1 MKIGQIV
8 KERYEILEILGEGGM
23 AFVYKARDMQLER
36 FVAIKTLKPNYVNQ
50 ETFVDRFK
58 REAKTA
64 ANLNHPNIVQIFDW
78 GIEDEPYFVMEYI
91 EGNTLTSII
100 AKNRTISLSDILF
113 IGAQVSSGLHAAHQ
127 KGLVHRDIKPGN
139 IMITPDGKVKVTD
152 FGIVSLQN
160 EESDI
165 TKTGSILGTAS
176 YISPEQA
183 QGKPVSIE
191 SDLYSLG
198 TVLYELI
205 TGKAPFSGD
214 SPISTATKHLTE
226 KPEKPSL
233 FRRDLPKGVES
244 AILKLLE
251 KATYD
256 RFKSAED
263 LRATLL
269 QQRKALQSEQ
279 TRENLVDLTNPK
291 VKLRFTLPALIIS
304 IGVVIGTVWTL
315 TQVFDGLPVDGG
327 APTLIE
333 IPDLT
338 GSEQAQALEDL
349 QNLGFKVGIEN
360 SADASVPA
368 GSVIRTQPPSNTVI
382 NPDSLVTIIVS
393 VGPEAFPIPYV
404 LDIETE
410 RAIYVVEESGFTLG
424 QLLEVNDENIPRGF
438 VISQN
443 PVAGTKMSPGTK
455 VDLVVS
461 KGPSLIEIS
470 DLSRKSPEDA
480 IQILETLGFEY
491 ELIEE
496 YSEDVEIGLVSGT
509 IPEAGEIVT
518 PDELIQVIV
527 SLGIKIEVPE
537 VEGLGYEDAINIL
550 EELGLVVTVS
560 GDTNGVVRKQIPR
573 KGEFVEPEG
582 VVELTFGR
590 LRTKKLKIE
599 LINWYKNNKRSFS
612 WRNTKILGKFY

>member
-233 FRRDLPKGVES
+233 FRRDLPKGVET

-291 VKLRFTLPALIIS
+291 VKLRFTLPALVIS
-304 IGVVIGTVWTL
+304 IGVVFGTIWTL

-368 GSVIRTQPPSNTVI
+368 GSVIRTQPPSNTII

-393 VGPEAFPIPYV
+393 VGPEAFPVPYV

-410 RAIYVVEESGFTLG
+410 RAVYVVEESGFTIG

-443 PVAGTKMSPGTK
+443 PVAGTKMSPGTS

-509 IPEAGEIVT
+509 IPEAGEVVT

-550 EELGLVVTVS
+550 EELGLVATVS

-573 KGEFVEPEG
+573 KGEFLEPEG
-582 VVELTFGR
+582 VVELTFG
-590 LRTKKLKIE
+590 
-599 LINWYKNNKRSFS
+599 S
-612 WRNTKILGKFY
+612 

>member
-1 MKIGQIV
+1 MKIGQII
-8 KERYEILEILGEGGM
+8 KDRYEILEVLGEGGM
-23 AFVYKARDMQLER
+23 AFVYKAMDTQLER

-50 ETFVDRFK
+50 ETFVERFR

-78 GIEDEPYFVMEYI
+78 GIEEEPFFVMEYI

-100 AKNRTISLSDILF
+100 AKNRTISLSDVLF
-113 IGAQVSSGLHAAHQ
+113 IGAQVASGLQAAHQ

-205 TGKAPFSGD
+205 AGRPPFSGD
-214 SPISTATKHLTE
+214 SPIATATKHLTD
-226 KPEKPSL
+226 KPEKLST
-233 FRRDLPKGVES
+233 FRRDLPKGVEN
-244 AILKLLE
+244 AVMKLLE

-256 RFKSAED
+256 RYRSAED

-269 QQRKALQSEQ
+269 QQRKNLQAEQ

-291 VKLRFTLPALIIS
+291 IKLRFTLPALLIS
-304 IGVVIGTVWTL
+304 IALVAGTIWTL
-315 TQVFDGLPVDGG
+315 GRVFDGLPADGG
-327 APTLIE
+327 APTVVE

-338 GSEQAQALEDL
+338 GSEQAQALLDL
-349 QNLGFKVGIEN
+349 QNLGFRVGIEN
-360 SADASVPA
+360 AADPVVPA
-368 GSVIRTQPPSNTVI
+368 GAVIRTQPTANTVT
-382 NPDSLVTIIVS
+382 NPDTLVTIIVS

-404 LDIETE
+404 LDLETE
-410 RAIYVVEESGFTLG
+410 RAIYVIEESGFTIG
-424 QLLEVNDENIPRGF
+424 QTLEVNDDTVPRGF

-443 PVAGTKMSPGTK
+443 PVAGTKMGPNST
-455 VDLVVS
+455 VDLVIS
-461 KGPSLIEIS
+461 AGPSLIVIS

-491 ELIEE
+491 EIIEE
-496 YSEDVEIGLVSGT
+496 YSENVDVGLVSHTLPGQ
-509 IPEAGEIVT
+509 GEIATLDQV
-518 PDELIQVIV
+518 IQVIV
-527 SLGIKIEVPE
+527 SLGLKVEVPNVIGFTYQE
-537 VEGLGYEDAINIL
+537 ASNIL
-550 EELGLVVTVS
+550 QEVGLLPSAS
-560 GDTNGVVRKQIPR
+560 GDTGGRVSDQSPKE
-573 KGEFVEPEG
+573 GEFLDPEG
-582 VVELTFGR
+582 FVELSFG
-590 LRTKKLKIE
+590 
-599 LINWYKNNKRSFS
+599 
-612 WRNTKILGKFY
+612 G

>member
-23 AFVYKARDMQLER
+23 AFVYKARDTQLER

-78 GIEDEPYFVMEYI
+78 GIEEEPYFVMEYI

-233 FRRDLPKGVES
+233 YRRDLPKGVES
-244 AILKLLE
+244 AILRLLE
-251 KATYD
+251 KASYD

-360 SADASVPA
+360 SADSSVPA

-443 PVAGTKMSPGTK
+443 PVAGTKMSPGTT

-509 IPEAGEIVT
+509 LPEAGEIVT

-527 SLGIKIEVPE
+527 SLGIRIEVPE
-537 VEGLGYEDAINIL
+537 VEGLKYEDAIRVL
-550 EELGLVVTVS
+550 EELGLVATVS
-560 GDTNGVVRKQIPR
+560 GDTNDVVRKQIPR
-573 KGEFVEPEG
+573 KGEFIEPEG
-582 VVELTFGR
+582 VVELTFG
-590 LRTKKLKIE
+590 
-599 LINWYKNNKRSFS
+599 N
-612 WRNTKILGKFY
+612 

>member
-36 FVAIKTLKPNYVNQ
+36 FVAIKTLKPNYVKQ

-78 GIEDEPYFVMEYI
+78 GIEEEPYFVMEYI

-165 TKTGSILGTAS
+165 TKTGSVLGTAS

-233 FRRDLPKGVES
+233 YRRDLPKGVES
-244 AILKLLE
+244 AILRLLE
-251 KATYD
+251 KASYD

-269 QQRKALQSEQ
+269 QQRKSLQSEQ

-304 IGVVIGTVWTL
+304 VGVVIGTVWTL

-327 APTLIE
+327 APALIE

-349 QNLGFKVGIEN
+349 QSLGFKVGIEN
-360 SADASVPA
+360 SADSSVPA

-410 RAIYVVEESGFTLG
+410 RAIYVVEESGFILG

-443 PVAGTKMSPGTK
+443 PVAGTKMSPGAT

-509 IPEAGEIVT
+509 LPEAGEIVT

-527 SLGIKIEVPE
+527 SLGIRIEVPE
-537 VEGLGYEDAINIL
+537 VEGLKYEDAIRVL

-560 GDTNGVVRKQIPR
+560 GDTNNVVRKQIPR
-573 KGEFVEPEG
+573 KGEFIEPEG
-582 VVELTFGR
+582 VVELTFG
-590 LRTKKLKIE
+590 
-599 LINWYKNNKRSFS
+599 N
-612 WRNTKILGKFY
+612 

>member
-78 GIEDEPYFVMEYI
+78 GIEEEPYFVMEYI

-100 AKNRTISLSDILF
+100 SKNRTISLSDILF

-205 TGKAPFSGD
+205 TGRVPFSGD

-233 FRRDLPKGVES
+233 YRRDLPKGVES
-244 AILKLLE
+244 AILRLLE
-251 KATYD
+251 KASYD

-304 IGVVIGTVWTL
+304 VGVVIGTVWTL

-360 SADASVPA
+360 SADSSVPA

-443 PVAGTKMSPGTK
+443 PVAGTKMSPGTT

-509 IPEAGEIVT
+509 LPEAGEIVT

-527 SLGIKIEVPE
+527 SLGIRIEVPE
-537 VEGLGYEDAINIL
+537 VEGLKYEDAIRVL
-550 EELGLVVTVS
+550 EELGLVATVS
-560 GDTNGVVRKQIPR
+560 GDTNDVVRKQIPR
-573 KGEFVEPEG
+573 KGEFIEPEG
-582 VVELTFGR
+582 VVELTFG
-590 LRTKKLKIE
+590 
-599 LINWYKNNKRSFS
+599 N
-612 WRNTKILGKFY
+612 

>member
-8 KERYEILEILGEGGM
+8 KDRYEILEILGEGGM
-23 AFVYKARDMQLER
+23 AFVYKARDTQLER
-36 FVAIKTLKPNYVNQ
+36 LVAIKTLKPNYVNQ
-50 ETFVDRFK
+50 ETFVERFK

-78 GIEDEPYFVMEYI
+78 GIEDEPFFVMEYI

-113 IGAQVSSGLHAAHQ
+113 IGAQVSSGLHAAHE

-205 TGKAPFSGD
+205 SGKPPFAGD
-214 SPISTATKHLTE
+214 TPISTATKHLTE
-226 KPEKPSL
+226 RPEKPSS

-244 AILKLLE
+244 AIMKLLE

-269 QQRKALQSEQ
+269 QQRKSLQSEQ

-291 VKLRFTLPALIIS
+291 IKLRFTLPALLMS

-338 GSEQAQALEDL
+338 GSDQAQALEDL

-360 SADASVPA
+360 AADSSVPS
-368 GSVIRTQPPSNTVI
+368 GSVIQTQPQSNTIV

-404 LDIETE
+404 LDIETD
-410 RAIYVVEESGFTLG
+410 RAIYVVEESGFALG
-424 QLLEVNDENIPRGF
+424 QLLEVNDDNIPRGF
-438 VISQN
+438 IISQN
-443 PVAGTKMSPGTK
+443 PVAGTKMSPGST

-461 KGPSLIEIS
+461 KGPSLIKIS

-496 YSEDVEIGLVSGT
+496 FSEDVEIGLVSGT
-509 IPEAGEIVT
+509 LPEVGEIVA
-518 PDELIQVIV
+518 PDQVIQVIV

-537 VEGLGYEDAINIL
+537 VEGLNYEDAIKVL
-550 EELGLVVTVS
+550 EELNLVVTVN
-560 GDTNGVVRKQIPR
+560 GETNGIVRKQIPR
-573 KGEFVEPEG
+573 KGEFLEPEG
-582 VVELTFGR
+582 VVELIFG
-590 LRTKKLKIE
+590 
-599 LINWYKNNKRSFS
+599 N
-612 WRNTKILGKFY
+612 

>member
-78 GIEDEPYFVMEYI
+78 GIEEEPYFVMEYI

-205 TGKAPFSGD
+205 TGRAPFSGD

-233 FRRDLPKGVES
+233 YRRDLPKGVES
-244 AILKLLE
+244 AILRLLE
-251 KATYD
+251 KASYD

-304 IGVVIGTVWTL
+304 VGVVIGTVWTL

-360 SADASVPA
+360 SADSSVPA

-410 RAIYVVEESGFTLG
+410 RAIFVVEESGFTLG
-424 QLLEVNDENIPRGF
+424 QVLEVNDENIPRGF

-443 PVAGTKMSPGTK
+443 PVAGTKMSPGTT

-509 IPEAGEIVT
+509 LPEAGEIVT

-527 SLGIKIEVPE
+527 SLGIRIEVPE
-537 VEGLGYEDAINIL
+537 VEGLKYEDAIRVL
-550 EELGLVVTVS
+550 EELGLVATVS
-560 GDTNGVVRKQIPR
+560 GDTNDVVRKQIPR
-573 KGEFVEPEG
+573 KGEFIEPEG
-582 VVELTFGR
+582 VVELTFG
-590 LRTKKLKIE
+590 
-599 LINWYKNNKRSFS
+599 N
-612 WRNTKILGKFY
+612 

>member
-8 KERYEILEILGEGGM
+8 KDRYEILEILGEGGM
-23 AFVYKARDMQLER
+23 AFVYKARDTQLER

-50 ETFVDRFK
+50 ETFVERFK

-113 IGAQVSSGLHAAHQ
+113 IGAQVSNGLHAAHQ

-205 TGKAPFSGD
+205 AGKPPFSGD
-214 SPISTATKHLTE
+214 TPISTATKHLTE
-226 KPEKPSL
+226 RPEKLLS

-244 AILKLLE
+244 TIMKMLE

-263 LRATLL
+263 VRATLL
-269 QQRKALQSEQ
+269 QQRKSLQSEQ

-291 VKLRFTLPALIIS
+291 IKLRFTLPALLIS
-304 IGVVIGTVWTL
+304 IGVVVGTIWTL

-327 APTLIE
+327 TPTLIE

-338 GSEQAQALEDL
+338 GSEQARALEDL

-360 SADASVPA
+360 SADPSVPA
-368 GSVIRTQPPSNTVI
+368 GSVIRTQPQSNSVV

-404 LDIETE
+404 LDIESE
-410 RAIYVVEESGFTLG
+410 RAIYVIEESGFALG
-424 QLLEVNDENIPRGF
+424 QLLEVNDNNIPRGF

-443 PVAGTKMSPGTK
+443 PVAGTKMSPQST

-461 KGPSLIEIS
+461 KGPSLIEVS

-480 IQILETLGFEY
+480 VQILETLGFQY

-496 YSEDVEIGLVSGT
+496 FSEDVEIGLVSGT
-509 IPEAGEIVT
+509 LPEAGEIVT
-518 PDELIQVIV
+518 PDQLIQVIV
-527 SLGIKIEVPE
+527 SLGIKIEIPE
-537 VEGLGYEDAINIL
+537 VEGLNYEDAVQIL
-550 EELGLVVTVS
+550 EELNLVVTVN
-560 GDTNGVVRKQIPR
+560 GDTNGLVRKQIPR
-573 KGEFVEPEG
+573 KGEFLEPEG
-582 VVELTFGR
+582 VVELTFG
-590 LRTKKLKIE
+590 
-599 LINWYKNNKRSFS
+599 N
-612 WRNTKILGKFY
+612 

>member
-8 KERYEILEILGEGGM
+8 KDRYEILEILGEGGM
-23 AFVYKARDMQLER
+23 AFVYKARDTQLER

-50 ETFVDRFK
+50 ETFVERFK

-113 IGAQVSSGLHAAHQ
+113 IGAQVSNGLHAAHQ

-205 TGKAPFSGD
+205 AGKPPFSGD
-214 SPISTATKHLTE
+214 TPISTATKHLTE
-226 KPEKPSL
+226 RPEKLSS

-244 AILKLLE
+244 TIVKMLE

-263 LRATLL
+263 VRATLL
-269 QQRKALQSEQ
+269 QQRKSLQSEQ

-291 VKLRFTLPALIIS
+291 IKLRFTLPALLIS
-304 IGVVIGTVWTL
+304 IGVVIGTIWTL

-327 APTLIE
+327 TPTLIE

-338 GSEQAQALEDL
+338 GSEQARALEDL

-360 SADASVPA
+360 SADPSVPA
-368 GSVIRTQPPSNTVI
+368 GSVIRTQPQSNSVV

-404 LDIETE
+404 LDIESE
-410 RAIYVVEESGFTLG
+410 RAIYVIEESGFALG
-424 QLLEVNDENIPRGF
+424 QLLEINDDNIPRGF

-443 PVAGTKMSPGTK
+443 PVAGTKMSPEST

-480 IQILETLGFEY
+480 IQILETLGFQY

-496 YSEDVEIGLVSGT
+496 FSEDVEIGLVSGT
-509 IPEAGEIVT
+509 LPEAGEIVT
-518 PDELIQVIV
+518 PDQLIQVII

-537 VEGLGYEDAINIL
+537 VEGLSYEDAIQIL
-550 EELGLVVTVS
+550 EELNLVVTVD
-560 GDTNGVVRKQIPR
+560 GDTNGLVRKQIPR
-573 KGEFVEPEG
+573 KGEFLEPEG
-582 VVELTFGR
+582 IVELTFG
-590 LRTKKLKIE
+590 
-599 LINWYKNNKRSFS
+599 N
-612 WRNTKILGKFY
+612 

>member
-8 KERYEILEILGEGGM
+8 KDRYEILEILGEGGM
-23 AFVYKARDMQLER
+23 AFVYKARDTQLER
-36 FVAIKTLKPNYVNQ
+36 LVAIKTLKPNYVNQ
-50 ETFVDRFK
+50 ETFVERFK

-78 GIEDEPYFVMEYI
+78 GIEDEPFFVMEYI

-113 IGAQVSSGLHAAHQ
+113 IGAQVSSGLHAAHE

-205 TGKAPFSGD
+205 SGKPPFAGD
-214 SPISTATKHLTE
+214 TPISTATKHLTE
-226 KPEKPSL
+226 RPEKPSS

-244 AILKLLE
+244 AIMKLLE

-269 QQRKALQSEQ
+269 QQRKSLQSEQ

-291 VKLRFTLPALIIS
+291 IKLRFTLPALLMS

-338 GSEQAQALEDL
+338 GSDQAQALEDL

-360 SADASVPA
+360 AADSSVPS
-368 GSVIRTQPPSNTVI
+368 GSVIQTQPQSNTIV

-404 LDIETE
+404 LDIETD
-410 RAIYVVEESGFTLG
+410 RAIYVVEESGFALG
-424 QLLEVNDENIPRGF
+424 QLLEVNDDNIPRGF
-438 VISQN
+438 IISQN
-443 PVAGTKMSPGTK
+443 PVAGTKMSPGST

-461 KGPSLIEIS
+461 KGPSLIKIS

-480 IQILETLGFEY
+480 IQILETFGFEY

-509 IPEAGEIVT
+509 LPEVGEIVA
-518 PDELIQVIV
+518 PDQVIQVIV

-537 VEGLGYEDAINIL
+537 VEGLNYEDAIKVL
-550 EELGLVVTVS
+550 EELNLVVTVN
-560 GDTNGVVRKQIPR
+560 GETNGIVRKQIPR
-573 KGEFVEPEG
+573 KGEFLEPEG
-582 VVELTFGR
+582 VVELTFG
-590 LRTKKLKIE
+590 
-599 LINWYKNNKRSFS
+599 N
-612 WRNTKILGKFY
+612 

>member
-8 KERYEILEILGEGGM
+8 KDRYEILEILGEGGM

-100 AKNRTISLSDILF
+100 AKKRTISLSDILF

-233 FRRDLPKGVES
+233 FRQDLPKGVET

-291 VKLRFTLPALIIS
+291 VKLRFTLPALIVS
-304 IGVVIGTVWTL
+304 IGVVFGTIWTL

-327 APTLIE
+327 APTLVE

-368 GSVIRTQPPSNTVI
+368 GSVIRTQPSSNTVI

-393 VGPEAFPIPYV
+393 VGPEAFPIPYI

-443 PVAGTKMSPGTK
+443 PVAGTKMSPGSA

-461 KGPSLIEIS
+461 KGPSLVEIS

-496 YSEDVEIGLVSGT
+496 YSENVEVGLVSGT

-550 EELGLVVTVS
+550 EELGLVATVS
-560 GDTNGVVRKQIPR
+560 GDTNGIVRKQMPR
-573 KGEFVEPEG
+573 KGEFLEPEG
-582 VVELTFGR
+582 VVELTFG
-590 LRTKKLKIE
+590 
-599 LINWYKNNKRSFS
+599 N
-612 WRNTKILGKFY
+612 

>member
-23 AFVYKARDMQLER
+23 AFVYKARDTQLER

-78 GIEDEPYFVMEYI
+78 GIEEEPYFVMEYI

-205 TGKAPFSGD
+205 AGKAPFSGD

-226 KPEKPSL
+226 KPEKPSV

-327 APTLIE
+327 APALVE

-360 SADASVPA
+360 SADSSVPA

-410 RAIYVVEESGFTLG
+410 RAIYVVEESGFILG
-424 QLLEVNDENIPRGF
+424 QLLEVNDESIPRGF

-455 VDLVVS
+455 VDLVIS

-509 IPEAGEIVT
+509 LPEAGEIVT
-518 PDELIQVIV
+518 PDQLIQVIV
-527 SLGIKIEVPE
+527 SLGIRIEMPE
-537 VEGLGYEDAINIL
+537 VDGLSYEDAINVL
-550 EELGLVVTVS
+550 EELNLIATVV
-560 GDTNGVVRKQIPR
+560 GDTNGKVRKQIPR
-573 KGEFVEPEG
+573 KGEFVEPG
-582 VVELTFGR
+582 QVVELTFGD
-590 LRTKKLKIE
+590 
-599 LINWYKNNKRSFS
+599 
-612 WRNTKILGKFY
+612 

>member
-1 MKIGQIV
+1 
-8 KERYEILEILGEGGM
+8 M

-214 SPISTATKHLTE
+214 TPISTATKHLTE

-233 FRRDLPKGVES
+233 FRRDLPKGVET

-291 VKLRFTLPALIIS
+291 VKLRFTLPALVIS
-304 IGVVIGTVWTL
+304 IGVVFGTIWTL

-368 GSVIRTQPPSNTVI
+368 GSVIRTQPPSNTII

-393 VGPEAFPIPYV
+393 VGPEAFPVPYV

-410 RAIYVVEESGFTLG
+410 RAVYVVEESGFTIG
-424 QLLEVNDENIPRGF
+424 QLLEVNDESIPRGF

-443 PVAGTKMSPGTK
+443 PVAGTKMSPGTS

-509 IPEAGEIVT
+509 IPEAGEVVT

-550 EELGLVVTVS
+550 EELGLVATVS

-573 KGEFVEPEG
+573 KGEFLEPEG
-582 VVELTFGR
+582 VVELTFG
-590 LRTKKLKIE
+590 
-599 LINWYKNNKRSFS
+599 S
-612 WRNTKILGKFY
+612 

>member
-23 AFVYKARDMQLER
+23 AFVYKARDTQLER

-50 ETFVDRFK
+50 NTFVERFR
-58 REAKTA
+58 REAQTA

-78 GIEDEPYFVMEYI
+78 GIDEEPYFVMEYI

-100 AKNRTISLSDILF
+100 SKNRTISLSDILF
-113 IGAQVSSGLHAAHQ
+113 IGSQVSSGLHAAHM

-205 TGKAPFSGD
+205 AGRPPFSGD
-214 SPISTATKHLTE
+214 SPIATATKHLTD
-226 KPEKPSL
+226 KPEKLST
-233 FRRDLPKGVES
+233 FRRDLPKGVEN
-244 AILKLLE
+244 AVMKLLE

-256 RFKSAED
+256 RYRSAED

-269 QQRKALQSEQ
+269 QQRKNLQAEQ

-291 VKLRFTLPALIIS
+291 IKLRFTLPALLIS
-304 IGVVIGTVWTL
+304 IALVAGTIWTL
-315 TQVFDGLPVDGG
+315 GRVFDGLPADGG
-327 APTLIE
+327 APTVVE

-338 GSEQAQALEDL
+338 GSEQAQALLDL
-349 QNLGFKVGIEN
+349 QNLGFRVGIEN
-360 SADASVPA
+360 AADPVVPA
-368 GSVIRTQPPSNTVI
+368 GAVIRTQPTANTVT
-382 NPDSLVTIIVS
+382 NPDTLVTIIVS

-404 LDIETE
+404 LDLETE
-410 RAIYVVEESGFTLG
+410 RAIYVIEESGFAVG
-424 QLLEVNDENIPRGF
+424 QTLEVNDDTVPRGF

-443 PVAGTKMSPGTK
+443 PVAGTKMGPDSK
-455 VDLVVS
+455 VDLVIS
-461 KGPSLIEIS
+461 SGPSLIVIS

-491 ELIEE
+491 EIIEE
-496 YSEDVEIGLVSGT
+496 YSENVDVGLVSHTLPGQ
-509 IPEAGEIVT
+509 GEIATLDQV
-518 PDELIQVIV
+518 IQVVV
-527 SLGIKIEVPE
+527 SLGLKVEVPNVIGFTYQE
-537 VEGLGYEDAINIL
+537 ASNIL
-550 EELGLVVTVS
+550 QEVGLLPSAS
-560 GDTNGVVRKQIPR
+560 GDTGGRVSDQSPKE
-573 KGEFVEPEG
+573 GEFLDPEG
-582 VVELTFGR
+582 FVELTFG
-590 LRTKKLKIE
+590 
-599 LINWYKNNKRSFS
+599 
-612 WRNTKILGKFY
+612 G

>member
-23 AFVYKARDMQLER
+23 AFVYKARDTQLER

-113 IGAQVSSGLHAAHQ
+113 IGAQVSGGLHAAHQ

-183 QGKPVSIE
+183 QGKSVSIE

-263 LRATLL
+263 LRAILL

-291 VKLRFTLPALIIS
+291 VKLRFTLPALILS

-315 TQVFDGLPVDGG
+315 TQVFDGLPADGG
-327 APTLIE
+327 APTLVE

-360 SADASVPA
+360 SANASVPA

-410 RAIYVVEESGFTLG
+410 RAIYVIEESGFTLG
-424 QLLEVNDENIPRGF
+424 QLLEVNDDSIPRGF

-443 PVAGTKMSPGTK
+443 PVAGTKMSPGTT
-455 VDLVVS
+455 VDLVIS

-518 PDELIQVIV
+518 PDQLIQVVV
-527 SLGIKIEVPE
+527 SLGIRIEMPE
-537 VEGLGYEDAINIL
+537 VDGLSYEDAIKIL
-550 EELGLVVTVS
+550 EELNLVPTII
-560 GDTNGVVRKQIPR
+560 GDTNGRVRQQIPR
-573 KGEFVEPEG
+573 KGEFVEPG
-582 VVELTFGR
+582 QVVELTFGD
-590 LRTKKLKIE
+590 
-599 LINWYKNNKRSFS
+599 
-612 WRNTKILGKFY
+612 

>member
-233 FRRDLPKGVES
+233 FRRDLPKGVET

-304 IGVVIGTVWTL
+304 MGVVFGTIWTL

-368 GSVIRTQPPSNTVI
+368 GSVIRTQPPSNTII

-443 PVAGTKMSPGTK
+443 PVAGTKMSPGTT

-461 KGPSLIEIS
+461 KGPSLIEVS

-560 GDTNGVVRKQIPR
+560 GDTNGIVRKQIPR
-573 KGEFVEPEG
+573 KGEFLEPEG
-582 VVELTFGR
+582 VVELTFG
-590 LRTKKLKIE
+590 
-599 LINWYKNNKRSFS
+599 S
-612 WRNTKILGKFY
+612 

>member
-1 MKIGQIV
+1 MKIGQVV
-8 KERYEILEILGEGGM
+8 KDRYKILEVLGEGGM
-23 AFVYKARDMQLER
+23 AFVYKAKDTQLER

-50 ETFVDRFK
+50 EAFVERFK

-78 GIEDEPYFVMEYI
+78 GIEEEPFFVMEYI
-91 EGNTLTSII
+91 EGSTLTSII
-100 AKNRTISLSDILF
+100 SKNKTISLSDILF
-113 IGAQVSSGLHAAHQ
+113 IGAQVSNGLQAAHQ

-198 TVLYELI
+198 TVIYELI
-205 TGKAPFSGD
+205 AGTPPFSGD

-226 KPEKPSL
+226 KPEKLSN
-233 FRRDLPKGVES
+233 FRRDLPKGVEN
-244 AILKLLE
+244 AVMKLLE

-263 LRATLL
+263 LRATFL
-269 QQRKALQSEQ
+269 QQRKSLQSEQ

-291 VKLRFTLPALIIS
+291 IKLRFTLPALLIS
-304 IGVVIGTVWTL
+304 VGVVFGTIWTL

-327 APTLIE
+327 APTLLE

-338 GSEQAQALEDL
+338 GSEQAQALSDL

-360 SADASVPA
+360 AASPTVPA
-368 GSVIRTQPPSNTVI
+368 GSVISTQPTANTVA
-382 NPDSLVTIIVS
+382 NPNSLVTIIVS
-393 VGPEAFPIPYV
+393 VGPEAFPIPYI
-404 LDIETE
+404 LDLEIE
-410 RAIYVVEESGFTLG
+410 RAIYVIEESGFTVG
-424 QLLEVNDENIPRGF
+424 QKIEVNDDNIPRGF

-443 PVAGTKMSPGTK
+443 PVAGTKMSPNSK
-455 VDLVVS
+455 VDFVIS
-461 KGPSLIEIS
+461 AGPSLIKIS

-491 ELIEE
+491 EIIEE
-496 YSEDVEIGLVSGT
+496 YSENVDVGLVSHT
-509 IPEAGEIVT
+509 IPSVGEIVPPT
-518 PDELIQVIV
+518 QIIQVIV
-527 SLGIKIEVPE
+527 SLGLKIEVPSLIGLNYQEASTVLQE
-537 VEGLGYEDAINIL
+537 VGLLPSATGDT
-550 EELGLVVTVS
+550 GGTVS
-560 GDTNGVVRKQIPR
+560 DQAPKE
-573 KGEFVEPEG
+573 GEFLDPEG
-582 VVELTFGR
+582 FVELSFG
-590 LRTKKLKIE
+590 
-599 LINWYKNNKRSFS
+599 S
-612 WRNTKILGKFY
+612 

>member
-8 KERYEILEILGEGGM
+8 KDRYEILEILGEGGM
-23 AFVYKARDMQLER
+23 AFVYKARDTQLER
-36 FVAIKTLKPNYVNQ
+36 LVAIKTLKPNYVNQ
-50 ETFVDRFK
+50 ETFVERFK

-78 GIEDEPYFVMEYI
+78 GIEDEPFFVMEYI

-113 IGAQVSSGLHAAHQ
+113 IGAQVSSGLHAAHE

-205 TGKAPFSGD
+205 SGKPPFAGD
-214 SPISTATKHLTE
+214 TPISTATKHLTE
-226 KPEKPSL
+226 RPEKPSS

-244 AILKLLE
+244 AIMKLLE

-269 QQRKALQSEQ
+269 QQRKSLQSEQ

-291 VKLRFTLPALIIS
+291 IKLRFTLPALLMS

-338 GSEQAQALEDL
+338 GSDQAQALEDL

-360 SADASVPA
+360 AADSSVPS
-368 GSVIRTQPPSNTVI
+368 GSVIQTQPQSNTIV

-404 LDIETE
+404 LDIETD
-410 RAIYVVEESGFTLG
+410 RAIYVVEESGFALG
-424 QLLEVNDENIPRGF
+424 QLLEVNDDNIPRGF
-438 VISQN
+438 IISQN
-443 PVAGTKMSPGTK
+443 PVAGTKMSPGST

-461 KGPSLIEIS
+461 KGPSLIKIS

-509 IPEAGEIVT
+509 LPEVGEIVA
-518 PDELIQVIV
+518 PDQVIQVIV

-537 VEGLGYEDAINIL
+537 VEGLNYEDAIKVL
-550 EELGLVVTVS
+550 EELNLVVTVN
-560 GDTNGVVRKQIPR
+560 GETNGIVRKQIPR
-573 KGEFVEPEG
+573 KGEFLEPEG
-582 VVELTFGR
+582 VVELTF
-590 LRTKKLKIE
+590 E
-599 LINWYKNNKRSFS
+599 N
-612 WRNTKILGKFY
+612 

>member
-23 AFVYKARDMQLER
+23 AFVYKARDTQLER

-78 GIEDEPYFVMEYI
+78 GIEKEPYFVMEYI

-214 SPISTATKHLTE
+214 SPISIATKHLTE
-226 KPEKPSL
+226 KPEKPSV

-251 KATYD
+251 KVTYD

-327 APTLIE
+327 APTLVE
-333 IPDLT
+333 IPDLA

-410 RAIYVVEESGFTLG
+410 RAIYVVEESGFILG
-424 QLLEVNDENIPRGF
+424 QLLEVNDEGIPRGF

-455 VDLVVS
+455 VDLVIS

-480 IQILETLGFEY
+480 VQILETLGFEY

-496 YSEDVEIGLVSGT
+496 YSEDIEIGLVSGT

-518 PDELIQVIV
+518 PDQLIQVVV
-527 SLGIKIEVPE
+527 SLGIRIEMPE
-537 VEGLGYEDAINIL
+537 VDGLSYEEAINIL
-550 EELGLVVTVS
+550 EELNLIATVV
-560 GDTNGVVRKQIPR
+560 GDTNGKVRKQIPR
-573 KGEFVEPEG
+573 KGEFVEPG
-582 VVELTFGR
+582 QVVELTFGD
-590 LRTKKLKIE
+590 
-599 LINWYKNNKRSFS
+599 
-612 WRNTKILGKFY
+612 

>member
-8 KERYEILEILGEGGM
+8 KERYEILEVLGEGGM
-23 AFVYKARDMQLER
+23 AFVYKARDTQLER

-78 GIEDEPYFVMEYI
+78 GIEEEPYFVMEYI

-269 QQRKALQSEQ
+269 QQRKSLQSEQ

-291 VKLRFTLPALIIS
+291 VKLRFTLPALIVS

-338 GSEQAQALEDL
+338 GSEQAQALQDL

-360 SADASVPA
+360 SADSSVPA
-368 GSVIRTQPPSNTVI
+368 GSVIRTQPPSNTII

-410 RAIYVVEESGFTLG
+410 RAIYLVEENGFTLG

-443 PVAGTKMSPGTK
+443 PVAGTKMSPGTT

-461 KGPSLIEIS
+461 KGPSLIKIS

-480 IQILETLGFEY
+480 IQILETLGFKY

-496 YSEDVEIGLVSGT
+496 YSEDIEIGLVSGT
-509 IPEAGEIVT
+509 LPKAGEIVT

-527 SLGIKIEVPE
+527 SLGIRIEVPE
-537 VEGLGYEDAINIL
+537 VEGLKYEDAIRVL
-550 EELGLVVTVS
+550 EELGLVATVS
-560 GDTNGVVRKQIPR
+560 GDTNDVVRKQIPR
-573 KGEFVEPEG
+573 KGEFIEPEG
-582 VVELTFGR
+582 VVELTFG
-590 LRTKKLKIE
+590 
-599 LINWYKNNKRSFS
+599 N
-612 WRNTKILGKFY
+612 